1 MTFDNLNKAIWLET
15 VYNMGRAYDMSTDS
29 VRPRKDFVP
38 RSIFYRNVTAI
49 IETRKDEHSMVVTDL
64 DGREAYWEA
73 FQWVSP
79 WIKSANLE
87 MVEFQFVLDGD
98 YQAPKLTI
106 IDLSNQP
113 ISEVRQILANRKDID
128 PERLTYWQVRRLT
141 ATPWLKPS
149 HTEYMSA

>member
-1 MTFDNLNKAIWLET
+1 VTFDNLNKAIWLET
-15 VYNMGRAYDMSTDS
+15 VYNMGRAYDMSTSS

-49 IETRKDEHSMVVTDL
+49 IETRKDERAMVVTDL
-64 DGREAYWEA
+64 DGREAYCEA
-73 FQWVSP
+73 SQWVSS
-79 WIKSANLE
+79 WIKSADLE
-87 MVEFQFVLDGD
+87 MVEFEFVLDGD

-106 IDLSNQP
+106 IDLNNQP
-113 ISEVRQILANRKDID
+113 ILSVQQILANRKDID
-128 PERLTYWQVRRLT
+128 PKRLTYWQARRLT